1 MHGLVNRL
9 IEEFLRARYGESLW
23 REVAVACEVDPRGFH
38 AMRMH
43 PPQRTRQL
51 MTTAASEIGVNVG
64 DLSEDVGAWLVQL
77 EPVRRLLRFSGR
89 DYTEFLLALD
99 QLPGRAEMVV
109 PKLGLPA
116 LTVIEDGGDSFVVDI
131 NGAPG
136 LWAYMLAGLLRQ
148 MADDYGALALI
159 TVDKARGGIV
169 VDVPDQDF
177 AHGRSFD
184 LVAEVGGRSRVGSV
198 GALP

>member
-23 REVAVACEVDPRGFH
+23 RKVALACEVDPRGFH
-38 AMRMH
+38 TLRAH
-43 PPQRTRQL
+43 PDRLTRQL
-51 MTTAASEIGVNVG
+51 MTTAAAEIGVNVG

-89 DYTEFLLALD
+89 DYTEFLLALE

-109 PKLGLPA
+109 PNLGLPT
-116 LTVIEDGGDSFVVDI
+116 LTVIEEGGDQFVVHI

-136 LWAYMLAGLLRQ
+136 LWAYLLAGVLRQ

-159 TVDKARGGIV
+159 TVDKARGGILV
-169 VDVPDQDF
+169 EVPDGDF

-184 LVAEVGGRSRVGSV
+184 LVA
-198 GALP
+198 GAGAGAIGVLS